1 MIPVTK
7 EMIDNLQSAIL
18 SWLAA
23 WSTPEG
29 FSDYAEDDHCTVAL
43 EILVDCSH
51 GIYIVRRAAER
62 LDIVLTDED
71 IQYDDGWE
79 ALEEGAEKLA
89 EQIQAELDKRNLP
102 GSVYFGT
109 TDTFGDYALLWTVP
123 IDDLP
128 YPP

>member
-7 EMIDNLQSAIL
+7 EMIDNLQLAIL
-18 SWLAA
+18 GWLAA
-23 WSTPEG
+23 WTTPEG
-29 FSDYAEDDHCTVAL
+29 FSDYAEDDSCTVAL

-51 GIYIVRRAAER
+51 GIYIARRAAER

-71 IQYDDGWE
+71 LKYDDGWE
-79 ALEEGAEKLA
+79 ALEEGTEKLA